1 MLEPGDILE
10 AKAILSA
17 IDQQSTLPIEL
28 RLKLDDIDTKLATDR
43 NYFNQAIRDCIN
55 LFANY
60 PQIQADYDTAE
71 LKLQADAG
79 ERGKGLPPTPMPPL
93 TEYSPRILNTV
104 RNICL
109 AAGTPQPKPV
119 GFWGKLFGKKSAGN

>member
-10 AKAILSA
+10 AKAVLSA
-17 IDQQSTLPIEL
+17 IDRQSTLPVEL
-28 RLKLDDIDTKLATDR
+28 RLKLDVIDTKLATDR

-60 PQIQADYDTAE
+60 PQIQADYHTAE
-71 LKLQADAG
+71 LDLQADAG
-79 ERGKGLPPTPMPPL
+79 ERGKGLPPTPIDPL
-93 TEYSPRILNTV
+93 PEFSPRILNTV

-109 AAGTPQPKPV
+109 SGGTPQPKPV
-119 GFWGKLFGKKSAGN
+119 GFWSKLFGKKSTAN

>member
-1 MLEPGDILE
+1 MLEPGDIIE

-28 RLKLDDIDTKLATDR
+28 RSKLDAIDTKLATDS

-60 PQIQADYDTAE
+60 PQIQADYDKAA

-79 ERGKGLPPTPMPPL
+79 ERGKGFAPTPIDPL
-93 TEYSPRILNTV
+93 TEVSGETLNSLRV
-104 RNICL
+104 VVFKDR
-109 AAGTPQPKPV
+109 APAKPV
-119 GFWGKLFGKKSAGN
+119 GFWGKLFGKKSTAN